1 MSTNEKEILKSIKNE
16 FASHKKRMIPVNK
29 KSNFSIDIDDIMNK
43 LEDSE
48 NPDDWKNKE
57 LYILLYK
64 IIYIYIYA
72 LL

>member
-48 NPDDWKNKE
+48 NPDD
-57 LYILLYK
+57 
-64 IIYIYIYA
+64 
-72 LL
+72 